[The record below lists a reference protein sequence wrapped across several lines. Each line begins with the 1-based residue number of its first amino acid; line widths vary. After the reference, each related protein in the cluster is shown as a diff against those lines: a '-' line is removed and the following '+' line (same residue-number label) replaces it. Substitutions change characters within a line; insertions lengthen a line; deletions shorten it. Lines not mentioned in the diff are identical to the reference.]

1 MTEQERE
8 EYRALQKE
16 CHDLIDKLNAMRDE
30 RDMLQKKLDEELRY
44 QEWCKENRIK
54 GYASGYMTRCV
65 GRFTVEHEVAE
76 QSMKVRIALRKLANN
91 PAIAPDVQQTLEKA
105 AWYAEMYLEYR
116 KRYFMLMDMDKKLR
130 SLGFRK
136 LMAERKKNNEQE

>member
-16 CHDLIDKLNAMRDE
+16 CHDLIDKLNAVQDE

-44 QEWCKENRIK
+44 QDWCKENRLK

-65 GRFTVEHEVAE
+65 GRFVVEHEVAE
-76 QSMKVRIALRKLANN
+76 NSVIVQTGLRKLANN
-91 PAIAPDVQQTLEKA
+91 PAMAPDVQHMLDRA
-105 AWYAEMYLEYR
+105 AWYVGMYLEYR
-116 KRYFMLMDMDKKLR
+116 KRYFMAMDMDKKLR
-130 SLGFRK
+130 NLEFRK
-136 LMAERKKNNEQE
+136 RMAQKKAGD